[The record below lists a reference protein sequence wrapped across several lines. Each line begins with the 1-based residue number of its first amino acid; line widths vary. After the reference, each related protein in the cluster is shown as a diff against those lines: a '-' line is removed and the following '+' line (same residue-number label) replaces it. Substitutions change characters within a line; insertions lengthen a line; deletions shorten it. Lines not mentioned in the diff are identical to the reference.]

1 MEEGKCMESISDFG
15 IADDPISKMFHLCCY
30 LLAQL
35 DFLATA
41 FCLSLEGM
49 TQRTALDVKRFV
61 MSVDLEDLGEMGTL
75 SVQSGSFLQG
85 L

>member
-1 MEEGKCMESISDFG
+1 MPHKIIINYKTRERERERERYVGFQN
-15 IADDPISKMFHLCCY
+15 L
-30 LLAQL
+30 
-35 DFLATA
+35 T
-41 FCLSLEGM
+41 
-49 TQRTALDVKRFV
+49 LDVKRFV

>member
-15 IADDPISKMFHLCCY
+15 IADDPISKMFH